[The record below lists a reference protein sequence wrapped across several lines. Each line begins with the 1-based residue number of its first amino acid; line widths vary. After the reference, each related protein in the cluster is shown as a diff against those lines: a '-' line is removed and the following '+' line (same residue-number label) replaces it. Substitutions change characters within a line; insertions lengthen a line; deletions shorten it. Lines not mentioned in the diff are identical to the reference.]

1 MQELYVIMDIARNG
15 VLILLVFVLFFTTA
29 AQATTTL
36 VNVYEKD
43 GNISLIPQASV
54 YADGALIGKTDSS
67 GNLDFTHPGTSAISI
82 RIEKIGYDDFSQ
94 ILDPNLTYLQIELFR
109 KNLTLETKVYDA
121 DSLTAIAGAQ
131 VQMTGGGT
139 SGSAITDLNGSASF
153 AVRAEEAYTLDI
165 KAMNYQSRTATVEM
179 GVDSKQVQYW
189 LFRDDRFAL
198 VVKDDVTGLPLTDA
212 EVAIEG
218 VVRGM
223 TDSRGAITLQLP
235 REKVYNIRVKKEG
248 YQDYNGRQVIGKDEA
263 LVTILLSKAPYNVFV
278 SVFDENKEPVEGAL
292 VTVNGKEAGV
302 TNKFGRL
309 TLEGYL
315 GGDYNLT
322 VSAGEYAD
330 SHVPLS
336 INAQGQDVT
345 VELSYKIIDLTIFT
359 QQPDEK
365 MVDDVTILLN
375 GKEIGTTDTHGQLET
390 QVKVNTL
397 YIINGTK
404 EGYQPAGASVIFS
417 NEKTSASVTL
427 IMERPIDIGFV
438 VIIVIIIAA
447 VVGIILWIRR
457 KNRYAHT
464 RMRRSGL

>member
-1 MQELYVIMDIARNG
+1 MDSARSG
-15 VLILLVFVLFFTTA
+15 VLILLVSVLFFVTA

-43 GNISLIPQASV
+43 GNISLISQASI

-67 GNLDFTHPGTSAISI
+67 GNLDFSHPGTSAISI
-82 RIEKIGYDDFSQ
+82 RVEKLGFDDFSQ
-94 ILDPNLTYLQIELFR
+94 ILDPNLTYLQVELFR

-121 DSLTAIAGAQ
+121 DTLEPIAGAQ
-131 VQMTGGGT
+131 VQMSGGGT
-139 SGSAITDLNGSASF
+139 SGSAISDLNGSASF
-153 AVRAEEAYTLDI
+153 AVRADEIYTLDI
-165 KAMNYQSRTATVEM
+165 KAMNYQSRAATVEM
-179 GVDSKQVQYW
+179 GTDSKQVQYW

-198 VVKDDVTGLPLTDA
+198 VVKDDVTGLPLSDA

-218 VVRGM
+218 VVRGI
-223 TDSRGAITLQLP
+223 TDTRGAITLQLP

-263 LVTILLSKAPYNVFV
+263 LVTILLAKAPYNVFI
-278 SVFDENKEPVEGAL
+278 SVFDENKEPVEGAF

-330 SHVPLS
+330 SLVPLV
-336 INAQGQDVT
+336 INAQGQDIT
-345 VELSYKIIDLTIFT
+345 VELSYKTIDLTIFA
-359 QQPDEK
+359 QEPGEK

-375 GKEIGTTDTHGQLET
+375 GKEIGITDAHGQLET
-390 QVKVNTL
+390 QVKVNTA
-397 YIINGTK
+397 YTINATK
-404 EGYQPAGASVIFS
+404 EGYLPAGVSQVFS
-417 NEKTSASVTL
+417 SEKTSANVTL
-427 IMERPIDIGFV
+427 IMEKPIDIGLV
-438 VIIVIIIAA
+438 AIIVIIIAA
-447 VVGIILWIRR
+447 VVGVILWIRR

-464 RMRRSGL
+464 RMRRGGL

>member
-1 MQELYVIMDIARNG
+1 MDSARSG
-15 VLILLVFVLFFTTA
+15 VLILLVSVLFFVAA

-43 GNISLIPQASV
+43 GNISLISQASI

-67 GNLDFTHPGTSAISI
+67 GNLDFSHPGTSAISI
-82 RIEKIGYDDFSQ
+82 RVEKPGYDDFSQ
-94 ILDPNLTYLQIELFR
+94 ILDPNLTYLQVELFR

-121 DSLTAIAGAQ
+121 DTLDPLAGAQ
-131 VQMTGGGT
+131 VQVSGGGS
-139 SGSAITDLNGSASF
+139 SGSVITDLNGSASF
-153 AVRAEEAYTLDI
+153 AARAEEIYTLDI
-165 KAMNYQSRTATVEM
+165 KAMNYQSRAATVEM
-179 GVDSKQVQYW
+179 GTDSRQVQYW

-198 VVKDDVTGLPLTDA
+198 VVKDDVTGLPLSGA
-212 EVAIEG
+212 EVSIEG

-235 REKVYNIRVKKEG
+235 REKVYNFRVRKEG

-263 LVTILLSKAPYNVFV
+263 LVTILLAKKPYNVFV
-278 SVFDENKEPVEGAL
+278 SVFDENKEPVEGAV
-292 VTVNGKEAGV
+292 VTINGKEAGV
-302 TNKFGRL
+302 SNKFGRL

-330 SHVPLS
+330 SHVPLL
-336 INAQGQDVT
+336 INAQGQDIT
-345 VELSYKIIDLTIFT
+345 VELSYKTVDLTIFT

-375 GKEIGTTDTHGQLET
+375 GKELGTTDTHGQLET
-390 QVKVNTL
+390 QVKVNTP
-397 YIINGTK
+397 YTINATK
-404 EGYQPAGASVIFS
+404 EGYLPAGVTEVFS
-417 NEKTSASVTL
+417 KEETSASVTMV
-427 IMERPIDIGFV
+427 MERPIDIGLV
-438 VIIVIIIAA
+438 AIVVIIIAA
-447 VVGIILWIRR
+447 VAGVILWIRR

-464 RMRRSGL
+464 RMRRGGL

>member
-1 MQELYVIMDIARNG
+1 MDSARSG
-15 VLILLVFVLFFTTA
+15 VLILLISVLFFVTA

-43 GNISLIPQASV
+43 GNISLISQASV
-54 YADGALIGKTDSS
+54 YADGALLGKTDSS

-82 RIEKIGYDDFSQ
+82 RVEKPGFDDFSQ
-94 ILDPNLTYLQIELFR
+94 ILDPNLTYLQVELFR

-121 DSLTAIAGAQ
+121 DTLDPIAGAQ
-131 VQMTGGGT
+131 VQMSGGGT
-139 SGSAITDLNGSASF
+139 AGSAITDLNGSASF
-153 AVRAEEAYTLDI
+153 AVRVEEIYTLDI
-165 KAMNYQSRTATVEM
+165 RAMNYQSRAATVEM
-179 GVDSKQVQYW
+179 GIDSKQVQYW

-198 VVKDDVTGLPLTDA
+198 VVKDDVTGLPLADA
-212 EVAIEG
+212 EVTLEG

-263 LVTILLSKAPYNVFV
+263 LVTIPLAKAPYNVFI
-278 SVFDENKEPVEGAL
+278 SVFDEHKEPVEGAF

-330 SHVPLS
+330 RHVPLI
-336 INAQGQDVT
+336 INAQGQDIT
-345 VELSYKIIDLTIFT
+345 VELSYKTIDLMIFA

-375 GKEIGTTDTHGQLET
+375 GKEIGTTDIHGQLET
-390 QVKVNTL
+390 QVKVNTP
-397 YIINGTK
+397 YTINATK
-404 EGYQPAGASVIFS
+404 EEYLPAGVSEVFS

-427 IMERPIDIGFV
+427 IMERPIDIGLIAIV
-438 VIIVIIIAA
+438 VIIIAA
-447 VVGIILWIRR
+447 VVGVIFWIRR

-464 RMRRSGL
+464 RMRRNGL

>member
-1 MQELYVIMDIARNG
+1 MDSARSG
-15 VLILLVFVLFFTTA
+15 VLFLLLSVLLVAGA

-43 GNISLIPQASV
+43 GNISLISQASV

-82 RIEKIGYDDFSQ
+82 RVEKLGYDDFSQ
-94 ILDPNLTYLQIELFR
+94 ILDPNLTYLQVELFR
-109 KNLTLETKVYDA
+109 KNVTLETKVYDA
-121 DSLTAIAGAQ
+121 DTLEPIAGAQ

-139 SGSAITDLNGSASF
+139 TGSAITDLSGSASF
-153 AVRAEEAYTLDI
+153 AARAEETYTLDI
-165 KAMNYQSRTATVEM
+165 KAMNYQSRAATVEM
-179 GVDSKQVQYW
+179 GTDSRQVQYW

-218 VVRGM
+218 VVRGK

-235 REKVYNIRVKKEG
+235 REKVYNIRVKKDG

-263 LVTILLSKAPYNVFV
+263 LVTILLAKEPYNVFV
-278 SVFDENKEPVEGAL
+278 SVFDENKEPVEGA
-292 VTVNGKEAGV
+292 VVAVNGKEAGV

-322 VSAGEYAD
+322 VSSGAYAD
-330 SHVPLS
+330 SHVPLL
-336 INAQGQDVT
+336 INAQGQDIT
-345 VELSYKIIDLTIFT
+345 IELTYKTIDLTIFT

-375 GKEIGTTDTHGQLET
+375 GEEIGTTDTHGQLET
-390 QVKVNTL
+390 QVKVNTP
-397 YIINGTK
+397 YIINATK
-404 EGYQPAGASVIFS
+404 EGYLPEGVTEVFS
-417 NEKTSASVTL
+417 NEKSSATVTL
-427 IMERPIDIGFV
+427 VMERPIDIGLV
-438 VIIVIIIAA
+438 AIVVIIIAA
-447 VVGIILWIRR
+447 VAGVILWIRR

-464 RMRRSGL
+464 RMRRNGL